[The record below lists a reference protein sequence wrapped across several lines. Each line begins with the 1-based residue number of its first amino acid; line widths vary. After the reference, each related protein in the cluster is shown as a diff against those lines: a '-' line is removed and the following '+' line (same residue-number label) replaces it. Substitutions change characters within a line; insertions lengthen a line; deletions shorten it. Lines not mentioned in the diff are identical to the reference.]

1 MTRPGPRG
9 GSLLDFCWSRT
20 STALVLLAAG
30 ACATARSRPDD
41 AGARLLAAQQ
51 DLVAGRAAEAQRE
64 FEEVLSRDPRELAA
78 IRGRIEAARRN
89 GVLPLVTREAQDATV
104 RRPGDALTFYALGLA
119 RFAAGDEAAAVAALR
134 LASELKPDEADIQ
147 YRLGVAL
154 LDGEK
159 FVDAR
164 GPLQR
169 AVQLAP
175 GVARYRTPLATCIG
189 RLGDRK
195 GAMDALRNFASLSPS
210 ADEAALAVKA
220 ARALTDPFRDLPQ
233 PARAELELALGYL
246 VRDAPGLAVPPLES
260 LLQKMPDLAPAHAL
274 LGLAQ
279 ARLDEGGRAATELKR
294 AAELAP
300 DLPQAHAYLAELYAA
315 KDRPEL
321 AAQEYAAA
329 LERDP
334 LDPDTL
340 RRLGILRLEHGGDA
354 REPLTAAAALV
365 PGDDGLQLLL
375 ARAEIAAGAAGPARA
390 RLERLSERRPEDAEV
405 LFRLA
410 LLLYDERTRAGDPS
424 RAELGGRVE
433 KLLDKVL
440 TLQPENAAASKLLSA
455 LKAS

>member
-1 MTRPGPRG
+1 MKCGDTLRI
-9 GSLLDFCWSRT
+9 SAWLLL
-20 STALVLLAAG
+20 LVSC

-41 AGARLLAAQQ
+41 LSSRLVTAQKDLA
-51 DLVAGRAAEAQRE
+51 AGRAADAQRE
-64 FEEVLSRDPRELAA
+64 FEDVLARDPRELAA

-89 GVLPLVTREAQDATV
+89 GVLPLVTREAQDQVAQ
-104 RRPGDALTFYALGLA
+104 RPSDALGFYALGLA
-119 RFAAGDEAAAVAALR
+119 RFAAGDEAAAVTALR
-134 LASELKPDEADIQ
+134 KAAELKPDEPDIQ

-159 FVDAR
+159 FADAR
-164 GPLQR
+164 GPLER
-169 AVQLAP
+169 AVKLAP
-175 GVARYRTPLATCIG
+175 NVARYRTPLATCIG

-195 GAMDALRNFASLSPS
+195 GAMDALRGFAALSPS

-233 PARAELELALGYL
+233 PARAELEQGLGYL
-246 VRDAPGLAVPPLES
+246 SRDAPGLAVPPLES

-274 LGLAQ
+274 LGLAE

-300 DLPQAHAYLAELYAA
+300 DLPQPHAYLAELYAA

-329 LERDP
+329 LALDP

-340 RRLGILRLEHGGDA
+340 RRLGMLRLEHGGDA
-354 REPLTAAAALV
+354 REPLTAAAALM
-365 PGDDGLQLLL
+365 PSDDGLQLLL
-375 ARAEIAAGAAGPARA
+375 ARAEIAAGAVGPARA

-410 LLLYDERTRAGDPS
+410 LLLYDERTRASDPL
-424 RAELGGRVE
+424 RGELGGRIE
-433 KLLDKVL
+433 RLLDKVL

>member
-1 MTRPGPRG
+1 MRG
-9 GSLLDFCWSRT
+9 ALPALL
-20 STALVLLAAG
+20 LLAAT
-30 ACATARSRPDD
+30 ACATGRPRPDD
-41 AGARLLAAQQ
+41 PGARLRAAQQ
-51 DLVAGRAAEAQRE
+51 DLATGRAAEAQRG
-64 FEEVLSRDPRELAA
+64 FEEVLARDPRELAA

-89 GVLPLVTREAQDATV
+89 GVLSMVTREAQDAAAQ
-104 RRPGDALTFYALGLA
+104 RPSDPYAFYALGLA

-134 LASELKPDEADIQ
+134 TAAGLRPDEADIQ

-159 FVDAR
+159 FTDAR

-169 AVQLAP
+169 AVKLAP
-175 GVARYRTPLATCIG
+175 KVARYRTPLATCLG
-189 RLGDRK
+189 RLGDRH
-195 GAMDALRNFASLSPS
+195 GAMSALRGLELLSPS

-233 PARAELELALGYL
+233 PARADLELALGYL

-260 LLQKMPDLAPAHAL
+260 LLLRMPDLAPAHAL

-300 DLPQAHAYLAELYAA
+300 DLPQPHAYLAELYTA

-321 AAQEYAAA
+321 AAQEYGAA

-340 RRLGILRLEHGGDA
+340 RRLGLLRLEHGGDA
-354 REPLTAAAALV
+354 REPLTAAAALA

-375 ARAEIAAGAAGPARA
+375 ARAEIAAGAPAPA
-390 RLERLSERRPEDAEV
+390 QTRLERLSERRPDDAEI

-410 LLLYDERTRAGDPS
+410 LLLYDERTRASDPA
-424 RAELGGRVE
+424 RGELGQRIE
-433 KLLDKVL
+433 KLLEKVL

-455 LKAS
+455 LQSS

>member
-1 MTRPGPRG
+1 MKRALA
-9 GSLLDFCWSRT
+9 LLLLGAAWSC
-20 STALVLLAAG
+20 AA
-30 ACATARSRPDD
+30 ARHRPDD
-41 AGARLLAAQQ
+41 AGGLLRAAQA
-51 DLVAGRAAEAQRE
+51 DLAAGRAADAQRG
-64 FEEVLSRDPRELAA
+64 FEEVLARDPRELAA
-78 IRGRIEAARRN
+78 IRGRIEASRRN
-89 GVLPLVTREAQDATV
+89 GVLPMVTREAEGAALQ
-104 RRPGDALTFYALGLA
+104 RPSDPYAFYALGLS

-134 LASELKPDEADIQ
+134 KAGDLKPDEADIQ

-159 FVDAR
+159 FADAR

-175 GVARYRTPLATCIG
+175 KVARYRTPLATCLG
-189 RLGDRK
+189 RLGDRRA
-195 GAMDALRNFASLSPS
+195 AMDTLRGFAALSPS

-246 VRDAPGLAVPPLES
+246 TRDAPGLAVPPLES

-300 DLPQAHAYLAELYAA
+300 ELPQPHAYLAELYAA

-321 AAQEYAAA
+321 AAQEYGAA

-340 RRLGILRLEHGGDA
+340 RRLGLLRLDHGGNA
-354 REPLTAAAALV
+354 LEPLTAAAALL
-365 PGDDGLQLLL
+365 PGDDALQLLL
-375 ARAEIAAGAAGPARA
+375 ARAEIAAGAPAPART
-390 RLERLSERRPEDAEV
+390 RLERLAERRPDDAEI

-410 LLLYDERTRAGDPS
+410 LLLYDERTRASDPS
-424 RAELGGRVE
+424 RGELGQRIE
-433 KLLDKVL
+433 RLLDRVL

>member
-1 MTRPGPRG
+1 MRCG
-9 GSLLDFCWSRT
+9 LL
-20 STALVLLAAG
+20 LLAA
-30 ACATARSRPDD
+30 ACACAGARPRADD
-41 AGARLLAAQQ
+41 PGARLLAAQQ
-51 DLVAGRAAEAQRE
+51 DLAEGRAADAQRG
-64 FEEVLSRDPRELAA
+64 FEEVLARDPRELAA
-78 IRGRIEAARRN
+78 VRGRIEAARRN
-89 GVLPLVTREAQDATV
+89 GALSPVTREAQDATA
-104 RRPGDALTFYALGLA
+104 RRPGDAVAFYALGLA
-119 RFAAGDEAAAVAALR
+119 RFAAGDEGAAVLALR
-134 LASELKPDEADIQ
+134 KAAELKPDEPDMQ

-159 FVDAR
+159 FSDAR

-175 GVARYRTPLATCIG
+175 AVARYRAPLATCLG

-195 GAMDALRNFASLSPS
+195 AAIDALRGFASLSPT
-210 ADEAALAVKA
+210 ADEAAVAVKA

-233 PARAELELALGYL
+233 PARVELEQALGYL

-260 LLQKMPDLAPAHAL
+260 LLAKMPDLAPAHAL

-340 RRLGILRLEHGGDA
+340 RRLGLLRLEHGGDA
-354 REPLTAAAALV
+354 REPLSEAAALS

-375 ARAEIAAGAAGPARA
+375 ARAEIAAGAPGPARA
-390 RLERLSERRPEDAEV
+390 RLDRLAERRPDDAEV

-410 LLLYDERTRAGDPS
+410 LLLYDERTRAEGAARGD
-424 RAELGGRVE
+424 LGQRIE
-433 KLLDKVL
+433 RLLDKVL

-455 LKAS
+455 LKAT

>member
-1 MTRPGPRG
+1 MRRRG
-9 GSLLDFCWSRT
+9 LP
-20 STALVLLAAG
+20 TALRGAAALLLGLLA
-30 ACATARSRPDD
+30 ACATARPRGDE
-41 AGARLLAAQQ
+41 GALLRAAQQ
-51 DLVAGRAAEAQRE
+51 DLAAGRTGDAQHG
-64 FEEVLSRDPRELAA
+64 FEDVLARDPRELAA

-89 GVLPLVTREAQDATV
+89 GLLPMVTREAQDAV
-104 RRPGDALTFYALGLA
+104 AQRPADPYALYALGLA
-119 RFAAGDEAAAVAALR
+119 RFAAGDEPAAVAALR
-134 LASELKPDEADIQ
+134 KAAELKPDEADIQ

-159 FVDAR
+159 FADALP
-164 GPLQR
+164 PLQR
-169 AVQLAP
+169 AVELAP
-175 GVARYRTPLATCIG
+175 RVPRYRTPLATCLG
-189 RLGDRK
+189 RLGQGTK
-195 GAMDALRNFASLSPS
+195 AMDALRGFAALGPS

-233 PARAELELALGYL
+233 PARADLEQALGYL
-246 VRDAPGLAVPPLES
+246 SRDAPGLAVPPLEA
-260 LLQKMPDLAPAHAL
+260 LLQKMPDLAAAHAL

-300 DLPQAHAYLAELYAA
+300 GLPQPHAYLAELYAA

-321 AAQEYAAA
+321 AAQEYLAA

-340 RRLGILRLEHGGDA
+340 RRLGMLRLERGGDA
-354 REPLTAAAALV
+354 LEPLGAAAALA
-365 PGDDGLQLLL
+365 PADDALQLLL
-375 ARAEIAAGAAGPARA
+375 ARAEIAAGRTGPARD
-390 RLERLSERRPEDAEV
+390 RLERLSERRPDDAEV

-410 LLLYDERTRAGDPS
+410 LLLYDERTRAADPA
-424 RAELGGRVE
+424 RAELGGRIE

-455 LKAS
+455 LKAN